1 MFFRRERPKIP
12 TFSERIDL
20 LRKAGFGIENL
31 PDGRVKITKHG
42 VGAIV
47 GDEGKNH
54 PDIEK
59 AGILVGPEIATLLSR
74 GYQMF
79 LETPSG
85 KRLPATAEQL
95 TALHEF
101 EDDVKEALDLVNL
114 YNTSLGT
121 TTPNHMYDRVFER
134 DSGHQPK
141 PWLRK
146 NHQIAPPNTKADTY
160 SA

>member
-1 MFFRRERPKIP
+1 MFFRRPRPKIP
-12 TFSERIDL
+12 TFAERVDL
-20 LRKAGFGIENL
+20 LKKVGFTTENL
-31 PDGRVKITKHG
+31 PDGRVKVIKHG
-42 VGAIV
+42 VAAIV
-47 GDEGKNH
+47 GDEGKNQ

-59 AGILVGPEIATLLSR
+59 AGILVGSEIATLLSR

-85 KRLPATAEQL
+85 KRLPAIAEQL
-95 TALHEF
+95 HALHEF

-121 TTPNHMYDRVFER
+121 TTPKHMYDRVFER
-134 DSGHQPK
+134 DSGQQPK

-146 NHQIAPPNTKADTY
+146 DNTVKPPNTKADTY